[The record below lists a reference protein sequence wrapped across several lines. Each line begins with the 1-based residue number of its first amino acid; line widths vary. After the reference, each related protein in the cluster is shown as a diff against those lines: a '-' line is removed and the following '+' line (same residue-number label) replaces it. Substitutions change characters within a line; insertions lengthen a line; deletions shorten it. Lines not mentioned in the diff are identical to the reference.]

1 MKNDSRTSLE
11 KSHSA
16 LSNTKLTLICL
27 LASVAFAGFFAT
39 LGLKSVLPGTVFTIA
54 LVASVGL
61 SVLTAWLIRRF
72 TR

>member
-1 MKNDSRTSLE
+1 MRNDSRTSLE

-27 LASVAFAGFFAT
+27 LAAVAFAGFFAT
-39 LGLKSVLPGTVFTIA
+39 LGLKSVLTGAIFAIA
-54 LVASVGL
+54 LVASAGL
-61 SVLTAWLIRRF
+61 SVLTAWLIHRF